1 MPGAGRP
8 EEMGTTVTK
17 QARAEQTRLLLL
29 DAAAVLLHRDGYAA
43 TSMVD
48 IAREAGITKGGLYFH
63 FSSKDEICDEVQQA
77 AVAVL
82 NEHVGHRA
90 QVSLPALR
98 RLAVLGHALMGWLET
113 EPKVGASFRLTR
125 EMGAKDE
132 RYVVFSRAWFAQVRQ
147 YVGDAHAAGELGA
160 DVPPDTVALLL
171 VVTCVG
177 LESVVASGTIG
188 PDVDLARTLTEL
200 WRLIDPAAPAWLS
213 VVAPVVRG

>member
-1 MPGAGRP
+1 
-8 EEMGTTVTK
+8 MGTTVTK

-77 AVAVL
+77 AVTVL
-82 NEHVGHRA
+82 NEHVEHREQA
-90 QVSLPALR
+90 SLPALR

-125 EMGAKDE
+125 EMGSKDE
-132 RYVVFSRAWFAQVRQ
+132 RYVAFSRAWFARVRQ
-147 YVGDAHAAGELGA
+147 YVADAHEAGELAGEA
-160 DVPPDTVALLL
+160 PSDTVALLL

-177 LESVVASGTIG
+177 LEAVVASGTID
-188 PDVDLARTLTEL
+188 PDVDLARTLIEL
-200 WRLIDPAAPAWLS
+200 WRLIDPASPGWLS
-213 VVAPVVRG
+213 AVAPGIRG

>member
-1 MPGAGRP
+1 
-8 EEMGTTVTK
+8 MGTTVTK

-82 NEHVGHRA
+82 QEHVERPA
-90 QVSLPALR
+90 PASLPVLR
-98 RLAVLGHALMGWLET
+98 RLAALAHALMDWLET

-147 YVGDAHAAGELGA
+147 YVADAHTAGELGT

-177 LESVVASGTIG
+177 LESVVAGGTIG
-188 PDVDLARTLTEL
+188 QDVDLARTLTEL
-200 WRLIDPAAPAWLS
+200 WRLIDPGAPAWLS
-213 VVAPVVRG
+213 VVSPVIRG

>member
-1 MPGAGRP
+1 MSPGRP

-82 NEHVGHRA
+82 NEHVEHRA
-90 QVSLPALR
+90 QASLPALR

-125 EMGAKDE
+125 EMGSKDQ
-132 RYVVFSRAWFAQVRQ
+132 RYVVFSRAWFGQVRQ
-147 YVGDAHAAGELGA
+147 YVADARTAGELAGDA
-160 DVPPDTVALLL
+160 PPDTVALLL

-177 LESVVASGTIG
+177 LEAVVASGTIG
-188 PDVDLARTLTEL
+188 PDVDLSRTLAEL
-200 WRLIDPAAPAWLS
+200 WRLLDPASPAWIS
-213 VVAPVVRG
+213 VVAPGVRG